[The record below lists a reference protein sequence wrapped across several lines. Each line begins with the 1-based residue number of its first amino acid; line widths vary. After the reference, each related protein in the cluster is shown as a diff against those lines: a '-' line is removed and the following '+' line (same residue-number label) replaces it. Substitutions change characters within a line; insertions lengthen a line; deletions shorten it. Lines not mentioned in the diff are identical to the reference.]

1 MALVSLENYT
11 NKAIKSDSISFAF
24 QGICFY
30 FFEDILPITF
40 QIILVKIIVADVIST
55 RHWLNSTSSLLTNFE
70 KSKIFDIY
78 TLVLNKHIKI

>member
-11 NKAIKSDSISFAF
+11 NEAIKSDSISFAIQLIF
-24 QGICFY
+24 FY
-30 FFEDILPITF
+30 FFDDILPITF

-55 RHWLNSTSSLLTNFE
+55 RHLLISTSSLLTNFE

-78 TLVLNKHIKI
+78 NFRIK